1 MKKTIWLLLGLA
13 FAAPLAAQQKIY
25 DITTYGAKADFTT
38 YNTQY
43 IQQAIDKA
51 SAAGGGQVYVPAG
64 KFLTSVLH
72 LKSGVELHLAEH
84 AVLLATT
91 RRMDYGPA
99 KASAFIVADNQ
110 QNISITGKGTI
121 DGQGE
126 QLLED
131 IFRVLKQG
139 ILKDAEWQQYN
150 DWGQMR
156 PAENNRPKL
165 ICFTNC
171 DNVTVKGITIQNGLC
186 WIQDYRSCTNMLF
199 DSIRVLSNTFLN
211 NDGIDLVDCKNV
223 KLTNSFFDVA
233 DDGICLK
240 SHNPQSWCEN
250 IYIANCTVRSSASAL
265 KMGTASFGGFKKIT
279 VNGIYVYDTF
289 RSAIAIETVD
299 GGAVEDID
307 IRNVTARNTGNA
319 IFIRL
324 GKRRAE
330 RVPGTLKGIY
340 IGNVKVQIPAG
351 KPDAGYNMEGPRELY
366 EHNVFPS
373 SITGIPG
380 HPVENITLENIEVEY
395 ALKSSNQIANIN
407 TDSLQNIPENIA
419 AYPEFSMFR
428 ELPAWG
434 FYVRHANNITLKNI
448 RLGYT
453 GKEFRTGC
461 IFDDV
466 NKLALQNVQIT
477 KAASTPVLILNNVTA
492 PVLEK
497 VQTPVE
503 EKSAIQIRHSQ

>member
-13 FAAPLAAQQKIY
+13 FAAPLKAQQKIY
-25 DITTYGAKADFTT
+25 DITTYGAKADSTT

-51 SAAGGGQVYVPAG
+51 SAAGGGKVYVPAG

-84 AVLLATT
+84 AMLLATT

-121 DGQGE
+121 DGHGE

-330 RVPGTLKGIY
+330 RAPGTLKGIY

-503 EKSAIQIRHSQ
+503 EKSAIQIRH

>member
-1 MKKTIWLLLGLA
+1 MKKTIWLLLLT
-13 FAAPLAAQQKIY
+13 AATRPIAAQQKIY
-25 DITTYGAKADFTT
+25 NINTFGAVADSTTN
-38 YNTQY
+38 NTRF

-51 SAAGGGQVYVPAG
+51 AAGGGGRVLIPAG
-64 KFLTSVLH
+64 KFLTGVIS
-72 LKSGVELHLAEH
+72 LKSGVELHLAQN

-91 RRMDYGPA
+91 SRMDYGPA
-99 KASAFIVADNQ
+99 KASPLIVANNQ
-110 QNISITGKGTI
+110 HHISITGQGAI

-126 QLLED
+126 QLLDD
-131 IFRVLKQG
+131 IFRVLKKG
-139 ILKDAEWQQYN
+139 ILKDEEWQQYN

-165 ICFTNC
+165 IGFNNC
-171 DNVTVKGITIQNGLC
+171 DNVTIKGITIQNGLC
-186 WIQDYRSCTNMLF
+186 WIQDYRSCTNMVF
-199 DSIRVLSNTFLN
+199 DSIRVVSNTFLN

-223 KLTNSFFDVA
+223 RLTNSFFDVA

-240 SHNPQSWCEN
+240 SHDPQSCCEN
-250 IYIANCTVRSSASAL
+250 IYIAHCIVRSGASAF

-279 VNGIYVYDTF
+279 VTDIDIYNTF
-289 RSAIAIETVD
+289 RSAIAVETVD

-307 IRNVTARNTGNA
+307 IRNITARNTGNA

-330 RVPGTLKGIY
+330 RAPGTLKGVY

-351 KPDAGYNMEGPRELY
+351 KPDAGYNMEGPPERY

-380 HPVENITLENIEVEY
+380 HPVENVTLENIEVEY
-395 ALKSSNQIANIN
+395 DLKSSNRIANVN
-407 TDSLQNIPENIA
+407 ADSLQNIPENIA

-434 FYVRHANNITLKNI
+434 FYVRHAGNIVMKNMK
-448 RLGYT
+448 LSYT
-453 GKEFRTGC
+453 GREFRTTC

-466 NKLALQNVQIT
+466 NRLTLQNFYTSQT
-477 KAASTPVLILNNVTA
+477 AAMPAIILNNVKA

-497 VQTPVE
+497 IQTPTE
-503 EKSAIQIRHSQ
+503 DKSAVLIR